1 MGIVCKCE
9 EDGVLLLF
17 FIVVFLLMLG
27 IILLILFEID
37 SFIIYLSYVFCY
49 GNVVKKWIGDERFKM
64 FFKV

>member
-37 SFIIYLSYVFCY
+37 SFIIYLSYVF
-49 GNVVKKWIGDERFKM
+49 VMVKKLEVKDLKCF
-64 FFKV
+64 